1 MRTCWSASEAVVQRY
16 LDDLILEVQEAERF
30 EDDKPKGNTLK
41 LMTLHAA
48 KGLEFDCVWMVG
60 LEENLLPHIRA
71 ANEGL
76 SAIDE
81 ERRLCYVGV
90 TRARKRLVLSL
101 ALTRMKW
108 GKAKPCKPSRFLY
121 ELTGQSEKFTEGPA
135 KAREKVGAKP
145 RTRRAPR

>member
-1 MRTCWSASEAVVQRY
+1 MPQ
-16 LDDLILEVQEAERF
+16 
-30 EDDKPKGNTLK
+30 
-41 LMTLHAA
+41 
-48 KGLEFDCVWMVG
+48 KGLSLTASGWLDWK
-60 LEENLLPHIRA
+60 NLLPHIRA
-71 ANEGL
+71 INEGL

-135 KAREKVGAKP
+135 RHERRLGQNHEHVGHQVEDRQQRLTP
-145 RTRRAPR
+145 RAPSTKDA

>member
-1 MRTCWSASEAVVQRY
+1 MVLAKKTRA
-16 LDDLILEVQEAERF
+16 RF
-30 EDDKPKGNTLK
+30 SQL
-41 LMTLHAA
+41 
-48 KGLEFDCVWMVG
+48 
-60 LEENLLPHIRA
+60 IRA

-121 ELTGQSEKFTEGPA
+121 ELTGQSEKFIEGPA